1 MGLFAWESL
10 GTGYCFSMVVFLTGT
25 SYKFSGLASDV
36 WQQQLIFIIHG
47 ATFLL
52 LKKAFV

>member
-1 MGLFAWESL
+1 MDPFAWESAEMC
-10 GTGYCFSMVVFLTGT
+10 YHFSMGVCLTGT

-36 WQQQLIFIIHG
+36 WQRQLIFIIHG